1 MLMQNSK
8 DRELTIEKK
17 GSLWRIPEF
26 EKGKLRLKN
35 CGDLTLEIGENAE
48 IDLLEI
54 KTENGGNLNIHLN
67 ANSKVR
73 YNVFTDG
80 ACADGTRAFTLEE
93 GAHLLGAY
101 ADFGK
106 GTKKT
111 EVRVDLNGRRSEVSW
126 HLAALSQGDD
136 DKIFSINF
144 NHNVGETKAKMEN
157 YGVCKNRSSLQFL
170 GDAVIVKGAKKSSTN
185 QSAKIMVFDEACRAK
200 ASPKL
205 CIYENDVEA
214 SHGASE
220 GQIPSDHIFYLM
232 SRGISEEDARRLI
245 TLGYL
250 YPILSYFEDEEIVSM
265 IRDTIVERL

>member
-1 MLMQNSK
+1 MQNSK
-8 DRELTIEKK
+8 VNELTIEKN
-17 GSLWRIPEF
+17 GSLWRIPAS
-26 EKGKLRLKN
+26 EKGELRLKE

-54 KTENGGNLNIHLN
+54 ATENSGNLNVHLN
-67 ANSKVR
+67 ANSRVR

-80 ACADGTRAFTLEE
+80 KSADGTRVFVLEE
-93 GAHLLGAY
+93 EAYLLGAY
-101 ADFGK
+101 ADFGEGK
-106 GTKKT
+106 KKT
-111 EVRVDLNGRRSEVSW
+111 DVRVDLNGKRSEVSW

-136 DKIFSINF
+136 DKIFAVNF
-144 NHNVGETKAKMEN
+144 NHNAAATKAKMEN
-157 YGVCKNRSSLQFL
+157 YGVCKDRSSLQFL
-170 GDAVIVKGAKKSSTN
+170 GDAVIVRGAKKSATN

-220 GQIPSDHIFYLM
+220 GQIQSDHIFYLM
-232 SRGISEEDARRLI
+232 SRGIPEEDARRLI

-250 YPILSYFEDEEIVSM
+250 YPILSYFEDETIVSM
-265 IRDTIVERL
+265 IRDTIVRRL